1 MIFLPSRVVRRTSAI
16 LKERRADTEHGREY
30 NNNNKNVRELYRG
43 TSYGP
48 TI

>member
-16 LKERRADTEHGREY
+16 LKERRADIEYGREY
-30 NNNNKNVRELYRG
+30 NNNNVRELYRG
-43 TSYGP
+43 ASYGP